1 MEEKINLKVQ
11 QWMKQKASME
21 KDWKDTEQGLINNYE
36 AKIKSIIEKNEK
48 FRKQLEIQISKAEN
62 AKTAIEHKFESKI
75 KDVTIQKMEL

>member
-48 FRKQLEIQISKAEN
+48 FRK
-62 AKTAIEHKFESKI
+62 
-75 KDVTIQKMEL
+75 